1 MVDTLLVSLE
11 LESVRRSAVEF
22 TKLVGRRFRR

>member
-1 MVDTLLVSLE
+1 LVWLE

>member
-11 LESVRRSAVEF
+11 LESVRRSTVEF
-22 TKLVGRRFRR
+22 AKLVSRRFRR